1 MRTNA
6 VRCVT
11 ALAFAGLVL
20 TGCGSAQSEFST
32 PFASTTSTN
41 LDDAQIQL
49 RGTTEGTTANFL
61 PRVKPVHGLAVL
73 EGIRPKILDPVSPLQ
88 CVPFARE
95 ASGISIYGDAKNWWR
110 LAEGRYAKATRPEV
124 GAVIVMKGYRTTRR
138 GHVAVVKQIVDE
150 RTIVVD
156 HANWGND
163 GRIHLN
169 APMRDESPK
178 NDWSKVR
185 VWYTPGNAWGKRI
198 YRTRGFILPTTA
210 VATLDHDSSRN

>member
-6 VRCVT
+6 VRCLT

-95 ASGISIYGDAKNWWR
+95 ASGISIYGDAKNCSIFVLDSEKSDG
-110 LAEGRYAKATRPEV
+110 LAGEWCFPV
-124 GAVIVMKGYRTTRR
+124 
-138 GHVAVVKQIVDE
+138 
-150 RTIVVD
+150 
-156 HANWGND
+156 
-163 GRIHLN
+163 
-169 APMRDESPK
+169 
-178 NDWSKVR
+178 
-185 VWYTPGNAWGKRI
+185 
-198 YRTRGFILPTTA
+198 
-210 VATLDHDSSRN
+210 